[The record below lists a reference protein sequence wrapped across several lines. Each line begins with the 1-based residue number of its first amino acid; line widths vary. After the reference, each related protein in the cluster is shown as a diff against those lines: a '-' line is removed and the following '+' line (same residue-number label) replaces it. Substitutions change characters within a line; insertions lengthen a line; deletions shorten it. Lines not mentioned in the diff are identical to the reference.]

1 MQFTPLSFIMGVIWN
16 CIIILAVHFLR
27 KRKFFLCNFGI
38 TTIILLYV
46 FCIARIFFTFEFSFT
61 KVVPMP
67 TLYNDFYQ
75 TICLD
80 THEVANTQ
88 VNLFD
93 VFLVVWA
100 IGIVVCITWFAIRY
114 FRDWRIVC
122 RYERVAG
129 DTAEKILQMIQAKCS
144 RNLRVEILIC
154 PLVTIPAGIGF
165 FRKKILIPDR
175 KFTNR
180 ELHYILLHEYMHIC
194 NRDLEIKMLLK
205 LYCCFFWWNPLAYL
219 LKADVDQMLEMRCDL
234 YSVSGMSKKSK
245 AEYLTVIKDV
255 LVRADTKSSK
265 SVIPISTQMVRSKAA
280 MDLIERYNY
289 IAIWNPKSRLIFRIL
304 SIFVVSV
311 IIVVSY
317 TFILQPKYDPPEDD
331 VVTESNMIDEGT
343 LCGYILKHSDGSYS
357 FIDDNGGIYPMQ
369 NDTADALA
377 SMGYEIQEESK

>member
-1 MQFTPLSFIMGVIWN
+1 M
-16 CIIILAVHFLR
+16 
-27 KRKFFLCNFGI
+27 
-38 TTIILLYV
+38 
-46 FCIARIFFTFEFSFT
+46 
-61 KVVPMP
+61 
-67 TLYNDFYQ
+67 
-75 TICLD
+75 
-80 THEVANTQ
+80 Q

-100 IGIVVCITWFAIRY
+100 IGIVVCIIWFAIRY
-114 FRDWRIVC
+114 FRDWRIIC

-129 DTAEKILQMIQAKCS
+129 DTAEKILQMIQAKYS

-165 FRKKILIPDR
+165 LRKKILIPDR

-304 SIFVVSV
+304 SIFVFSV
-311 IIVVSY
+311 VMAISY
-317 TFILQPKYDPPEDD
+317 SFILQPKYDPPADE
-331 VVTESNMIDEGT
+331 VVTDKGARDTGKLS
-343 LCGYILKHSDGSYS
+343 GYILKHTDGSYS
-357 FIDDNGGIYPMQ
+357 FVNDDG
-369 NDTADALA
+369 
-377 SMGYEIQEESK
+377 SMNSMLEESVDVFTSYGYKIQEESQ

>member
-1 MQFTPLSFIMGVIWN
+1 MQITPLSFIMGVIWN

-80 THEVANTQ
+80 THEVADMQ

-100 IGIVVCITWFAIRY
+100 IGIVVCIIWFAIRY

-129 DTAEKILQMIQAKCS
+129 DTAEKILQMIQAKYS

-304 SIFVVSV
+304 SIFVFSV
-311 IIVVSY
+311 VMAISY
-317 TFILQPKYDPPEDD
+317 SFILQPKYDPPADE
-331 VVTESNMIDEGT
+331 VVTDKGARDTGKLS
-343 LCGYILKHSDGSYS
+343 GYILKHTDGSYS
-357 FIDDNGGIYPMQ
+357 FVNDDG
-369 NDTADALA
+369 
-377 SMGYEIQEESK
+377 SMNSMLEESVDVFTSYGYKIQEESQ

>member
-1 MQFTPLSFIMGVIWN
+1 MQITPLSFIMGVIWN

-80 THEVANTQ
+80 THEVADMQ

-100 IGIVVCITWFAIRY
+100 IGIVVCIIWFAIRY
-114 FRDWRIVC
+114 FRDWRIIC

-129 DTAEKILQMIQAKCS
+129 DTAEKILQMIQAKYS

-165 FRKKILIPDR
+165 LRKKILIPDR

-304 SIFVVSV
+304 SIFVFSV
-311 IIVVSY
+311 VMAISY
-317 TFILQPKYDPPEDD
+317 SFILQPKYDPPADE
-331 VVTESNMIDEGT
+331 VVTDKGARDTGKLS
-343 LCGYILKHSDGSYS
+343 GYILKHTDGSYS
-357 FIDDNGGIYPMQ
+357 FVNDDG
-369 NDTADALA
+369 
-377 SMGYEIQEESK
+377 SMNSMLEESVDVFTSYGYKIQEESQ

>member
-1 MQFTPLSFIMGVIWN
+1 MQITPLSFIMGVIWN
-16 CIIILAVHFLR
+16 CMIILAVHFLR

-46 FCIARIFFTFEFSFT
+46 FCIARMFFTFEFSFT

-80 THEVANTQ
+80 THEIADMQ

-100 IGIVVCITWFAIRY
+100 IGIVVCIIWFAIRY
-114 FRDWRIVC
+114 FRDWRIIC
-122 RYERVAG
+122 RYEREAG
-129 DTAEKILQMIQAKCS
+129 DISQKILQMIQAKCR
-144 RNLRVEILIC
+144 RNFRVEILIC

-255 LVRADTKSSK
+255 LVKADTKSSK

-280 MDLIERYNY
+280 MDLVERYNY

-317 TFILQPKYDPPEDD
+317 TFILQPKYDPPEEVTKSENQTSD
-331 VVTESNMIDEGT
+331 VGT
-343 LCGYILKHSDGSYS
+343 LHGYILKRLDGNLY
-357 FIDDNGGIYPMQ
+357 FVDDNGETYQIQ
-369 NDTADALA
+369 SETADVLM
-377 SMGYEIQEESK
+377 SMGYKIQEESK

>member
-1 MQFTPLSFIMGVIWN
+1 MQITPLSFIMGVIWN

-80 THEVANTQ
+80 THEVADMQ

-93 VFLVVWA
+93 VFLVVWV
-100 IGIVVCITWFAIRY
+100 IGIMVCIIWFAIRY
-114 FRDWRIVC
+114 FRDWRIIC

-129 DTAEKILQMIQAKCS
+129 DTAEKILQMIQAKYS

-165 FRKKILIPDR
+165 LRKKILIPDR

-194 NRDLEIKMLLK
+194 NRDLEIKMLIK

-234 YSVSGMSKKSK
+234 YSVSGMPKKSK

-255 LVRADTKSSK
+255 LVKADTKSSK

-317 TFILQPKYDPPEDD
+317 TFILQPYYEPTTDDSTSSIEDL
-331 VVTESNMIDEGT
+331 S
-343 LCGYILKHSDGSYS
+343 GYIMRHNDGRYF
-357 FIDDNGGIYPMQ
+357 FINESGQVSQITEKTVDVL
-369 NDTADALA
+369 T
-377 SMGYEIQEESK
+377 SMGYKIQEESK